1 MSMFS
6 NQKKAKIPY
15 VPWEIRK
22 VELVMRDN
30 YSEVKRI
37 REGKGWCETNLGKV
51 NRWFRKGSVN
61 AETCLLLLIRI
72 GKREKA
78 RLNPLEVSF
87 EMKGERK

>member
-1 MSMFS
+1 MSIFS
-6 NQKKAKIPY
+6 NKKETPIPY

-22 VELVMRDN
+22 VERVMRDN

-51 NRWFRKGSVN
+51 NRWFRRRSVN

-87 EMKGERK
+87 EMKGEKR

>member
-6 NQKKAKIPY
+6 NKKETPIPY

-22 VELVMRDN
+22 IELVMRDN

-37 REGKGWCETNLGKV
+37 REGKGWCETNLEKV
-51 NRWFRKGSVN
+51 NRWYRKGSVN
-61 AETCLLLLIRI
+61 AEACLLLLIRI
-72 GKREKA
+72 GKREEA

-87 EMKGERK
+87 EMKGEKK

>member
-6 NQKKAKIPY
+6 NQKETSIPY

-22 VELVMRDN
+22 VELVMQDN
-30 YSEVKRI
+30 YFEVKRI

>member
-1 MSMFS
+1 MSIFS
-6 NQKKAKIPY
+6 NEKEVAIPY
-15 VPWEIRK
+15 IPWEIRK
-22 VELVMRDN
+22 IERVMLENR
-30 YSEVKRI
+30 SEVNRI

-72 GKREKA
+72 GRREKA

-87 EMKGERK
+87 KMKGEKK

>member
-15 VPWEIRK
+15 VPCEIRK

-37 REGKGWCETNLGKV
+37 REGKGWCETNFAKV

-61 AETCLLLLIRI
+61 AEACLLLLIRI
-72 GKREKA
+72 GRREKKKQA
-78 RLNPLEVSF
+78 LQDRPEFVTP
-87 EMKGERK
+87 

>member
-6 NQKKAKIPY
+6 NKKETPIPY
-15 VPWEIRK
+15 VPWEIRR
-22 VELVMRDN
+22 VERVMLENR
-30 YSEVKRI
+30 SEVKRI
-37 REGKGWCETNLGKV
+37 REGKGWCETNPGKV

-78 RLNPLEVSF
+78 RLNPLEVIG
-87 EMKGERK
+87 K

>member
-6 NQKKAKIPY
+6 NQKKAKVPY

-37 REGKGWCETNLGKV
+37 REGKGWCETNIGKV
-51 NRWFRKGSVN
+51 NRWYRKGSVN

-72 GKREKA
+72 GRRETL
-78 RLNPLEVSF
+78 RLLES
-87 EMKGERK
+87 EGEKQ

>member
-6 NQKKAKIPY
+6 NKKETPIPY

-22 VELVMRDN
+22 VERVMLENR
-30 YSEVKRI
+30 SEVKRI
-37 REGKGWCETNLGKV
+37 RERKGWCETNLGKV

-72 GKREKA
+72 GRREKEKQA
-78 RLNPLEVSF
+78 LQDSPEFVTP
-87 EMKGERK
+87 